1 MSDKVAL
8 VTGAS
13 GGLGTRVAR
22 AFLDAGYSVVGMA
35 RQIRSLDPPHP
46 SFVALEADL
55 SRLDSTEQA
64 IEAAFARFQR
74 IDVLSHLVGGFS
86 GGQAVAETGVD
97 TWDRMFEVNVKSA
110 FHVFRAVVPRMRR
123 AGGGRIIAIGS
134 RLALEPAAN
143 AGAYGASKAALV
155 SLVRTIAAENK
166 SAGITA
172 NIVLPST
179 MDTPANRQAMPGANV
194 SRWVQ
199 PASVA
204 SLLVWLAS
212 EAGKDV
218 NGAVI
223 PIYGGEL

>member
-1 MSDKVAL
+1 VNGRVA
-8 VTGAS
+8 VITGAS
-13 GGLGTRVAR
+13 GGLGTHVSR
-22 AFLDAGYSVVGMA
+22 AFLDAGYGVMGIA
-35 RQIRSLDPPHP
+35 RRIPALEPPHP
-46 SFVALEADL
+46 SFVPLEADL
-55 SRLDSTEQA
+55 SHRDSTERA

-74 IDVLSHLVGGFS
+74 IDVLAHLVGGFS
-86 GGQAVAETGVD
+86 GGKPVVETD
-97 TWDRMFEVNVKSA
+97 QESWDRMFEVNVNSA
-110 FHVFRAVVPRMRR
+110 FNLFRAVLPRMRR

-143 AGAYGASKAALV
+143 AVAYGASKAALV
-155 SLVRTIAAENK
+155 SLVRTVAAENK

-223 PIYGGEL
+223 PVYGGEL